1 MPIWEKTKG
10 IPEIFSFH
18 LSLKSRVYLVNAVL
32 LGITLVGA
40 VLMVWYT
47 YKIENVFK
55 TIINRNVMI
64 FESAE
69 ALGTGLVNQKGNI
82 TYFFQDGNP
91 EWLVELAR
99 YRTRFENTLE
109 ELKSQVKDPWEIKT
123 LDQIEIDY
131 QKYIAARDKVIELY
145 KKGERVKGFSL
156 HQDVRQAFFEILELC
171 NQFKEFHKEKIENAI
186 QKSREEANG
195 LRIIA
200 LMAIVS
206 VTLLSLLVNFIFSRH
221 IMDPIRKL
229 ILQVDSED
237 GTGKP
242 RDEVDALQRGVMGL
256 FEDAEETHQKLK
268 QSQVSLLQSE
278 KMALIGKLAAGTA
291 HSIRNPLTSV
301 KMRLFSLNPSAALSD
316 TQREDL
322 NVISDEII
330 QINKIVENFL
340 EFARPPK
347 LVMKR
352 MSPSVAVDSAVY
364 LLDQRL
370 RSYHVN
376 LKIERS
382 GSLAETLIDPEQL
395 KEVLVNIIINA
406 CEAMKKGGNIMIRE
420 EELDIAP
427 LKKADV
433 IRISDKGEGI
443 PEEIMKNIFDPFFTT
458 KEEGTGLGLSIAYN
472 IIHEHGGTLG
482 VSSQKDRGTIFTITL
497 PIKEKKFN
505 PINTMESYNQ
515 LNILI
520 I

>member
-1 MPIWEKTKG
+1 MNMWEKTKG
-10 IPEIFSFH
+10 IPELFSFH

-55 TIINRNVMI
+55 TIISRNVVI

-69 ALGTGLVNQKGNI
+69 ALGTDLVNQKGYV
-82 TYFFQDGNP
+82 TYFFQDGKQ

-109 ELKSQVKDPWEIKT
+109 GLKAQVKDTWEIKT
-123 LDQIEIDY
+123 VYQIEADY
-131 QKYIAARDKVIELY
+131 RKYIAARDEVIELY
-145 KKGERVKGFSL
+145 KKGDREKGFSM
-156 HQDVRQAFFEILELC
+156 HQDVRQSFFEILELC
-171 NQFKEFHKEKIENAI
+171 NQFKDFHKEKIETAI
-186 QKSREEANG
+186 EKSSEEANR

-206 VTLLSLLVNFIFSRH
+206 VTLLSLLVNFIFARH
-221 IMDPIRKL
+221 IMEPIRKL
-229 ILQVDSED
+229 ISQVSED
-237 GTGKP
+237 GTGKA
-242 RDEVDALQRGVMGL
+242 RDEVDALQRGVLGL
-256 FEDAEETHQKLK
+256 LEDAEETHQKLR

-278 KMALIGKLAAGTA
+278 KMALIGRLAAGTA

-301 KMRLFSLNPSAALSD
+301 KMRLFSLNRSAALSN
-316 TQREDL
+316 TQRDDL
-322 NVISDEII
+322 NVISGEII

-347 LVMKR
+347 LIMKR
-352 MSPSVAVDSAVY
+352 MSPSTVVDSAVY

-382 GSLAETLIDPEQL
+382 GPLSETLIDPEQL

-406 CEAMKKGGNIMIRE
+406 CEAMQKGGNIMIRE
-420 EELDIAP
+420 QEVEPGFLQ
-427 LKKADV
+427 KADV
-433 IRISDKGEGI
+433 IRISDNGEGMT
-443 PEEIMKNIFDPFFTT
+443 EEIMKNIFDPFFTT

-472 IIHEHGGTLG
+472 IIHEHGGTLE
-482 VSSQKDRGTIFTITL
+482 VSSQKGRGTDFIIML
-497 PIKEKKFN
+497 PIREKG
-505 PINTMESYNQ
+505 PTG
-515 LNILI
+515 
-520 I
+520 

>member
-1 MPIWEKTKG
+1 MWEKVG
-10 IPEIFSFH
+10 AIPEIFSIH
-18 LSLKSRVYLVNAVL
+18 LSLKARVYLVNAIL

-40 VLMVWYT
+40 ILMVWYT

-55 TIINRNVMI
+55 TIISKNVMI

-69 ALGTGLVNQKGNI
+69 SLGTALVNQKGYV

-99 YRTRFENTLE
+99 YRTLFENTLQ
-109 ELKSQVKDPWEIKT
+109 ELNGLVEAPWEKKV
-123 LDQIEIDY
+123 LNQIENDYKEYVKSRNEVID
-131 QKYIAARDKVIELY
+131 IY
-145 KKGERVKGFSL
+145 KKGDKEKGFAL
-156 HQDVRQAFFEILELC
+156 HQNVRRLFFSILELC
-171 NQFKEFHKEKIENAI
+171 NQFKNFHKEKIETAI
-186 QKSREEANG
+186 EKSQEEANG
-195 LRIIA
+195 FRIIA

-206 VTLLSLLVNFIFSRH
+206 VTLLSLLVNFIFARH
-221 IMDPIRKL
+221 IMEPIRKL

-237 GTGKP
+237 GTEKP
-242 RDEVDALQRGVMGL
+242 RDEVDALKRGVLGL
-256 FEDAEETHQKLK
+256 LEDAEETHQKLK
-268 QSQVSLLQSE
+268 QSQESLLQSE

-301 KMRLFSLNPSAALSD
+301 KMRLFSLNRSAALSN

-322 NVISDEII
+322 NVISGEII

-352 MSPSVAVDSAVY
+352 LSPSLAVDSAVY

-370 RSYHVN
+370 RSYHVI

-382 GSLAETLIDPEQL
+382 GLLAETLIDPEQL

-406 CEAMKKGGNIMIRE
+406 CEAMKNGGSIIVRE
-420 EELDIAP
+420 EEMEIEP

-433 IRISDKGEGI
+433 IRISDNGEGI
-443 PEEIMKNIFDPFFTT
+443 PEEIKKNIFDPFFTT
-458 KEEGTGLGLSIAYN
+458 KEEGTGLGLSIAFN
-472 IIHEHGGTLG
+472 IIHEHGGTIEVQSKQG
-482 VSSQKDRGTIFTITL
+482 KRTDFIITL
-497 PIKEKKFN
+497 PIKENELKG
-505 PINTMESYNQ
+505 
-515 LNILI
+515 
-520 I
+520 

>member
-1 MPIWEKTKG
+1 MNMWEKTKG
-10 IPEIFSFH
+10 IPELFSFH

-55 TIINRNVMI
+55 TIISRNVVI

-69 ALGTGLVNQKGNI
+69 ALGTDLINQKGYV
-82 TYFFQDGNP
+82 TYFFQDGKQ

-99 YRTRFENTLE
+99 YRSRFENTLE
-109 ELKSQVKDPWEIKT
+109 ELKTQVKDPWEIKT
-123 LDQIEIDY
+123 VYQIESEY
-131 QKYIAARDKVIELY
+131 RKYIPARDEVIELY
-145 KKGERVKGFSL
+145 KKGEREKGFSL
-156 HQDVRQAFFEILELC
+156 HRDVRQAFFEILELC
-171 NQFKEFHKEKIENAI
+171 NQFKELHKEKIETAI
-186 QKSREEANG
+186 EKSSEEANR

-206 VTLLSLLVNFIFSRH
+206 VTLLSLLVNFIFARH
-221 IMDPIRKL
+221 IMEPIRKL
-229 ILQVDSED
+229 ISKVSED
-237 GTGKP
+237 GTGKA
-242 RDEVDALQRGVMGL
+242 RDEVDALQRGVLGL
-256 FEDAEETHQKLK
+256 LEDAEETHQKLR

-278 KMALIGKLAAGTA
+278 KMALIGRLAAGTA

-301 KMRLFSLNPSAALSD
+301 KMRLFSLNRSAVLSN

-322 NVISDEII
+322 NVISGEII

-347 LVMKR
+347 LIMKR
-352 MSPSVAVDSAVY
+352 MSPSTAVDSSVY

-382 GSLAETLIDPEQL
+382 GPLPETLIDPEQL

-406 CEAMKKGGNIMIRE
+406 CEAMKKGGAILIRE
-420 EELDIAP
+420 EEMEIAP
-427 LKKADV
+427 LQKADV
-433 IRISDKGEGI
+433 IRISDNGEGI

-472 IIHEHGGTLG
+472 IIHEHGGTLE
-482 VSSQKDRGTIFTITL
+482 VSSQKEKGAVFTITL
-497 PIKEKKFN
+497 PIREKG
-505 PINTMESYNQ
+505 PTG
-515 LNILI
+515 
-520 I
+520 

>member
-1 MPIWEKTKG
+1 MMRMWEATKS
-10 IPEIFSFH
+10 IQELFSFH

-47 YKIENVFK
+47 YKIEDVFK
-55 TIINRNVMI
+55 TIISRNVMI

-69 ALGTGLVNQKGNI
+69 ALGTGLVNQKGYV
-82 TYFFQDGNP
+82 TYFFQDGKQ

-109 ELKSQVKDPWEIKT
+109 ELKTQVKDTWEIKT
-123 LDQIEIDY
+123 VYQIEADY
-131 QKYIAARDKVIELY
+131 RKYIAARDEVIELY
-145 KKGERVKGFSL
+145 KKGEREKGFSM
-156 HQDVRQAFFEILELC
+156 HQDVRQSFFEILELC
-171 NQFKEFHKEKIENAI
+171 NQFKEFHKEKIETAI
-186 QKSREEANG
+186 EKSREEANG

-206 VTLLSLLVNFIFSRH
+206 VTLLSLLVNFIFARH
-221 IMDPIRKL
+221 IMEPIRKL

-242 RDEVDALQRGVMGL
+242 RDEVDALQRGVLGL
-256 FEDAEETHQKLK
+256 LEDAEETHQKLR

-278 KMALIGKLAAGTA
+278 KMALIGRLAAGTA

-301 KMRLFSLNPSAALSD
+301 KMRLFSLNRSAVLSN

-322 NVISDEII
+322 NVISGEII

-382 GSLAETLIDPEQL
+382 GPLSETLIDPEQL

-406 CEAMKKGGNIMIRE
+406 CEAMKKGGSIMIRE
-420 EELDIAP
+420 REMEIAP
-427 LKKADV
+427 LEKADI
-433 IRISDKGEGI
+433 IRISDNGEGI
-443 PEEIMKNIFDPFFTT
+443 AEEIMKNIFDPFFTT

-472 IIHEHGGTLG
+472 IIHEHGGTLE
-482 VSSQKDRGTIFTITL
+482 VSSQKGRGTDFTITL
-497 PIKEKKFN
+497 PIREKGSPGK
-505 PINTMESYNQ
+505 IHG
-515 LNILI
+515 I

>member
-1 MPIWEKTKG
+1 MWEKTKG
-10 IPEIFSFH
+10 IPELFSFH

-55 TIINRNVMI
+55 TIISRNVVI

-69 ALGTGLVNQKGNI
+69 ALGTDLVNQKGYV
-82 TYFFQDGNP
+82 TYFFQDGKQ

-109 ELKSQVKDPWEIKT
+109 GLKAQVKDTWEIKT
-123 LDQIEIDY
+123 VYQIEADY
-131 QKYIAARDKVIELY
+131 RKYIAARDEVIELY
-145 KKGERVKGFSL
+145 KKGDREKGFSM
-156 HQDVRQAFFEILELC
+156 HQDVRQSFFEILELC
-171 NQFKEFHKEKIENAI
+171 NQFKDFHKEKIETAI
-186 QKSREEANG
+186 EKSSEEANR

-206 VTLLSLLVNFIFSRH
+206 VTLLSLLVNFIFARH
-221 IMDPIRKL
+221 IMEPIRKL
-229 ILQVDSED
+229 ISQVSED
-237 GTGKP
+237 GTGKA
-242 RDEVDALQRGVMGL
+242 RDEVDALQRGVLGL
-256 FEDAEETHQKLK
+256 LEDAEETHQKLR

-278 KMALIGKLAAGTA
+278 KMALIGRLAAGTA

-301 KMRLFSLNPSAALSD
+301 KMRLFSLNRSAALSN
-316 TQREDL
+316 TQRDDL
-322 NVISDEII
+322 NVISGEII

-347 LVMKR
+347 LIMKR
-352 MSPSVAVDSAVY
+352 MSPSTVVDSAVY

-382 GSLAETLIDPEQL
+382 GPLSETLIDPEQL

-406 CEAMKKGGNIMIRE
+406 CEAMQKGGNIMIRE
-420 EELDIAP
+420 QEVEPGFLQ
-427 LKKADV
+427 KADV
-433 IRISDKGEGI
+433 IRISDNGEGMT
-443 PEEIMKNIFDPFFTT
+443 EEIMKNIFDPFFTT

-472 IIHEHGGTLG
+472 IIHEHGGTLE
-482 VSSQKDRGTIFTITL
+482 VSSQKGRGTDFIIML
-497 PIKEKKFN
+497 PIREKG
-505 PINTMESYNQ
+505 PTG
-515 LNILI
+515 
-520 I
+520 

>member
-1 MPIWEKTKG
+1 MNMWEKTKG
-10 IPEIFSFH
+10 IPELFSFH

-55 TIINRNVMI
+55 TIISRNVVI

-69 ALGTGLVNQKGNI
+69 ALGTDLVNQKGYV
-82 TYFFQDGNP
+82 TYFFQDGKQ

-109 ELKSQVKDPWEIKT
+109 GLKAQVKDTWEIKT
-123 LDQIEIDY
+123 VYQIEADY
-131 QKYIAARDKVIELY
+131 RKYIAARDEVIELY
-145 KKGERVKGFSL
+145 KKGDREKGFSM
-156 HQDVRQAFFEILELC
+156 HQDVRQSFFEILELC
-171 NQFKEFHKEKIENAI
+171 NQFKDFHKEKIETAI
-186 QKSREEANG
+186 EKSSEEANR

-206 VTLLSLLVNFIFSRH
+206 VTLLSLLVNFIFARH
-221 IMDPIRKL
+221 IMEPIRKL
-229 ILQVDSED
+229 ISQVSED
-237 GTGKP
+237 GTGKA
-242 RDEVDALQRGVMGL
+242 RDEVDALQRGVLGL
-256 FEDAEETHQKLK
+256 LEDAEETHQKLR

-278 KMALIGKLAAGTA
+278 KMALIGRLAAGTA

-301 KMRLFSLNPSAALSD
+301 KMRLFSLNRSAALSN
-316 TQREDL
+316 TQRDDL
-322 NVISDEII
+322 NVISGEII

-347 LVMKR
+347 LIMKR
-352 MSPSVAVDSAVY
+352 MSPSTVVDSAVY

-382 GSLAETLIDPEQL
+382 GPLSETLIDPEQL

-406 CEAMKKGGNIMIRE
+406 CEAMQKGGNIMIRE
-420 EELDIAP
+420 QEVEPGFL
-427 LKKADV
+427 
-433 IRISDKGEGI
+433 RSE
-443 PEEIMKNIFDPFFTT
+443 
-458 KEEGTGLGLSIAYN
+458 
-472 IIHEHGGTLG
+472 
-482 VSSQKDRGTIFTITL
+482 
-497 PIKEKKFN
+497 
-505 PINTMESYNQ
+505 
-515 LNILI
+515 
-520 I
+520 

>member
-1 MPIWEKTKG
+1 MMRMWEKTKAVQ
-10 IPEIFSFH
+10 ELLSFH

-55 TIINRNVMI
+55 TIISRNVVI

-69 ALGTGLVNQKGNI
+69 ALGTGLVNQKGYV
-82 TYFFQDGNP
+82 TYFFQDGKQ

-99 YRTRFENTLE
+99 YRTYFENTLE
-109 ELKSQVKDPWEIKT
+109 ELKTQVKDTWEIKT
-123 LDQIEIDY
+123 VYQIEADY
-131 QKYIAARDKVIELY
+131 RKYIAARDEVIELY
-145 KKGERVKGFSL
+145 KKGEREKGFSL
-156 HQDVRQAFFEILELC
+156 HQDVRQSFFEILELC
-171 NQFKEFHKEKIENAI
+171 NQFKEFHKEKIETAI
-186 QKSREEANG
+186 EKSSEEANS

-206 VTLLSLLVNFIFSRH
+206 VTLLSLLVNFIFARH
-221 IMDPIRKL
+221 IMEPIRKL
-229 ILQVDSED
+229 ISQVSED
-237 GTGKP
+237 GTGKA
-242 RDEVDALQRGVMGL
+242 RDEVDALQRGVLGL
-256 FEDAEETHQKLK
+256 LEDAEETHQKLK

-278 KMALIGKLAAGTA
+278 KMALIGRLAAGTA

-301 KMRLFSLNPSAALSD
+301 KMRLFSLNRSAALSN
-316 TQREDL
+316 TQRDDL
-322 NVISDEII
+322 NVISGEII

-347 LVMKR
+347 LIMKR
-352 MSPSVAVDSAVY
+352 MSPSMAVDSAVY

-382 GSLAETLIDPEQL
+382 GPLSETLIDPEQL

-406 CEAMKKGGNIMIRE
+406 CEAMKNGGSIMIRE
-420 EELDIAP
+420 EEMEIAP
-427 LKKADV
+427 LQKADV
-433 IRISDKGEGI
+433 IRISDNGEGI
-443 PEEIMKNIFDPFFTT
+443 AQEIMKNIFDPFFTT

-472 IIHEHGGTLG
+472 IIHEHGGTLD
-482 VSSQKDRGTIFTITL
+482 VSSQKGRGTDFTITL
-497 PIKEKKFN
+497 PIRGKG
-505 PINTMESYNQ
+505 PTG
-515 LNILI
+515 
-520 I
+520 

>member
-1 MPIWEKTKG
+1 MNMWEKTKG
-10 IPEIFSFH
+10 ISELFSFH

-55 TIINRNVMI
+55 TIISRNVVI

-69 ALGTGLVNQKGNI
+69 ALGTDLINQKGYV

-109 ELKSQVKDPWEIKT
+109 ELKTQ
-123 LDQIEIDY
+123 
-131 QKYIAARDKVIELY
+131 
-145 KKGERVKGFSL
+145 
-156 HQDVRQAFFEILELC
+156 
-171 NQFKEFHKEKIENAI
+171 
-186 QKSREEANG
+186 
-195 LRIIA
+195 
-200 LMAIVS
+200 
-206 VTLLSLLVNFIFSRH
+206 

-229 ILQVDSED
+229 ILQVDTEE

-242 RDEVDALQRGVMGL
+242 RDEVDALQRGVLGL
-256 FEDAEETHQKLK
+256 LEDAEETHQKLR

-278 KMALIGKLAAGTA
+278 KMALIGRLAAGTA

-301 KMRLFSLNPSAALSD
+301 KMRLFSLNRSAALSN

-322 NVISDEII
+322 NVISGEII

-347 LVMKR
+347 LIMKR
-352 MSPSVAVDSAVY
+352 MSPSTAVDSAVY

-382 GSLAETLIDPEQL
+382 GPLSETLIDPEQL

-406 CEAMKKGGNIMIRE
+406 CEAMKKGGSIMIRE
-420 EELDIAP
+420 EEMEIAP
-427 LKKADV
+427 LQKADV
-433 IRISDKGEGI
+433 IRISDNGEGI
-443 PEEIMKNIFDPFFTT
+443 AEEIMKNIFDPFFTT

-472 IIHEHGGTLG
+472 IIHEHGGTLEA
-482 VSSQKDRGTIFTITL
+482 SSQKGKGTDFTITL
-497 PIKEKKFN
+497 PIREKG
-505 PINTMESYNQ
+505 PIG
-515 LNILI
+515 
-520 I
+520 

>member
-1 MPIWEKTKG
+1 MWEKTKG
-10 IPEIFSFH
+10 IPELFSFH
-18 LSLKSRVYLVNAVL
+18 LSLKSRVYIVNAVL

-55 TIINRNVMI
+55 TIISRNVVI

-69 ALGTGLVNQKGNI
+69 ALGTDLVNQKGYV
-82 TYFFQDGNP
+82 TYFFQDGKQ
-91 EWLVELAR
+91 EWLVELAH

-109 ELKSQVKDPWEIKT
+109 GLKAQVKDTWEIKT
-123 LDQIEIDY
+123 VYQIEADY
-131 QKYIAARDKVIELY
+131 RKYIAARDEVIEFY
-145 KKGERVKGFSL
+145 KKGEREKGFSM
-156 HQDVRQAFFEILELC
+156 HQDVRQSFFEILELC
-171 NQFKEFHKEKIENAI
+171 NQFKDFHKEKIETAI
-186 QKSREEANG
+186 EKSSEEANR

-206 VTLLSLLVNFIFSRH
+206 VTLLSLLVNFIFARH
-221 IMDPIRKL
+221 IMEPIRKL
-229 ILQVDSED
+229 ISQVSED
-237 GTGKP
+237 GTGKA
-242 RDEVDALQRGVMGL
+242 RDEVDALQRGVLGL
-256 FEDAEETHQKLK
+256 LEDAEETHQKLR

-278 KMALIGKLAAGTA
+278 KMALIGRLAAGTA

-301 KMRLFSLNPSAALSD
+301 KMRLFSLNRSAALSN

-322 NVISDEII
+322 NVISGEII

-347 LVMKR
+347 LIMKR
-352 MSPSVAVDSAVY
+352 MSPSTAVDSAVY

-382 GSLAETLIDPEQL
+382 GPLSETLIDPEQL

-406 CEAMKKGGNIMIRE
+406 CEAMQKGGNIMIRE
-420 EELDIAP
+420 QEVEPGP
-427 LKKADV
+427 LQKADV
-433 IRISDKGEGI
+433 IRISDNGEGMT
-443 PEEIMKNIFDPFFTT
+443 EEIMKNIFDPFFTT

-472 IIHEHGGTLG
+472 IIHEHGGTLE
-482 VSSQKDRGTIFTITL
+482 VSSQKGRGTDFTITL
-497 PIKEKKFN
+497 PIREKG
-505 PINTMESYNQ
+505 PTG
-515 LNILI
+515 
-520 I
+520 